1 MQGEREENNK
11 RVRET
16 DKEREREKEKGTER
30 GVDDSCKQL

>member
-1 MQGEREENNK
+1 MQGEREEDNK
-11 RVRET
+11 SVRDL

>member
-1 MQGEREENNK
+1 MQGERGENNK
-11 RVRET
+11 VLRET